1 MGGMGGFEFGAAFVV
16 GLLGSGHCL
25 VMCGGVAT
33 ALELAVA
40 PGSVSR
46 LASRSGY
53 QTGRLLGYSAAGA
66 VAGGLGS
73 FMLELVSAELA
84 LSIARS
90 LQAVMLILLGL
101 YLSAVWRA
109 PLATI
114 ERWGGRIWRA
124 MGPLRSRLMPV
135 RGFAGALRM
144 GLLWGFLPCGL
155 VYSALALSLASGSAG
170 AGAMTMLAFGAGT
183 LPAVV
188 MISALVNR
196 ATSATANQT
205 VRRIAGVLILAS
217 GVLMG
222 LHAVQH

>member
-1 MGGMGGFEFGAAFVV
+1 MGGFEFGAAFVV

-33 ALELAVA
+33 ALELAVE

-53 QTGRLLGYSAAGA
+53 QAGRLLGYATAGA

-73 FMLELVSAELA
+73 SLLNQLSAELA

-90 LQAVMLILLGL
+90 LQAIMLILLGL
-101 YLSAVWRA
+101 YLSALWRA
-109 PLATI
+109 PLAAI

-124 MGPLRSRLMPV
+124 MAPLRSRLMPV
-135 RGFAGALRM
+135 RGFSGALRM

-170 AGAMTMLAFGAGT
+170 AGALTMLAFGAGT

-188 MISALVNR
+188 MISALANR
-196 ATSATANQT
+196 ATSAAANQT
-205 VRRIAGVLILAS
+205 VRRIAGMLILAS

-222 LHAVQH
+222 LHAAGH